1 MTGKKYYVLFFL
13 ISGWVN
19 AVGAADPLS
28 QTQEETHQTSEAV
41 DTYQHTKKHLTT
53 LDDDPFEPINRRVF
67 TFNQYVDALLLDP
80 IANMYRMGVP
90 EDVQISVANILHNA
104 SEPVIFINDCL
115 QKKRKKALE
124 SFSRFMINSVFGI
137 FGVFDVAKRLGLDPH
152 RESFNTTLKYYGVP
166 QGPYI
171 VLPILGPSN
180 PRFVLG
186 TIIDFYIDPVRYY
199 AQKHDKHSWTY
210 WRTGMQFITV
220 RANLTEDMRNFQENS
235 IDFYAAVRS
244 FFKQYMDASRMDGK
258 VQYQSPSLDEFMF
271 NDEED
276 E

>member
-1 MTGKKYYVLFFL
+1 MTARYFCVLCL
-13 ISGWVN
+13 LV
-19 AVGAADPLS
+19 VGYASVAAADDSSSVPPP
-28 QTQEETHQTSEAV
+28 QQDQIFEDA
-41 DTYQHTKKHLTT
+41 YQNRRKRHAT
-53 LDDDPFEPINRRVF
+53 LDDDPFEAINRRVF

-80 IANMYRMGVP
+80 VANMYRMAVP

-137 FGVFDVAKRLGLDPH
+137 LGIFDVAKRLGLDPH
-152 RESFNTTLKYYGVP
+152 KESFNTTLKHYGVP

-171 VLPILGPSN
+171 VLPVLGPAN

-186 TIIDFYIDPVRYY
+186 TIVDFYIDPVRYY
-199 AQKHDKHSWTY
+199 AQKHDRRSWTY

-220 RANLTEDMRNFQENS
+220 RANLTEDMRNFRENS

-244 FFKQYMDASRMDGK
+244 FFKQYMDSSRMDGK
-258 VQYQSPSLDEFMF
+258 VQYESPSLDEFMF
-271 NDEED
+271 DDEED